1 MSNVEKQSWKAIQA
15 EFRRRI
21 ASREW
26 QSGEMIPGEA
36 KLAEEFGCA
45 RATVNRALQGLADAG
60 LLNRRRKAGTRVNKF
75 PERKAVLTIPI
86 TRLEVEQR
94 GASYSHT
101 VLKSETRELSSA
113 EAKRLGIEEGEQA
126 LHLVTMHYANRH
138 PFLYED
144 RLLHLAAAPEAANID
159 FSVVS
164 ANEWLV
170 RNTAFTHGE
179 VDFFAAD
186 ATKEEASHLRITENT
201 SILVVE
207 RKTWLQSIP
216 ITNVRMAYAPG
227 YRMHMEI

>member
-1 MSNVEKQSWKAIQA
+1 MTSTEKKSWKAIQA

-26 QSGEMIPGEA
+26 TPGELIPGEA
-36 KLAEEFGCA
+36 VLAEEFDCA
-45 RATVNRALQGLADAG
+45 RATVNRALQSLAEAG
-60 LLNRRRKAGTRVNKF
+60 LVSRRRKAGTRVNQF
-75 PERKAVLTIPI
+75 PERKAVLTIPV

-94 GASYSHT
+94 RASYSNS
-101 VLKSETRELSSA
+101 VLRNETKALSET
-113 EAKRLGIEEGEQA
+113 EAKRLEIKTGETA

-144 RLLHLAAAPEAANID
+144 RLINLTTVPDAEKVD
-159 FSVVS
+159 FSTIS

-170 RNTAFTHGE
+170 RNTAFTHGV

-186 ATKEEASHLRITENT
+186 ATSDEAGHLRIQEHTAML
-201 SILVVE
+201 IVE
-207 RKTWLQSIP
+207 RMTWIQSKS
-216 ITNVRMAYAPG
+216 ITSVRLAYAPG